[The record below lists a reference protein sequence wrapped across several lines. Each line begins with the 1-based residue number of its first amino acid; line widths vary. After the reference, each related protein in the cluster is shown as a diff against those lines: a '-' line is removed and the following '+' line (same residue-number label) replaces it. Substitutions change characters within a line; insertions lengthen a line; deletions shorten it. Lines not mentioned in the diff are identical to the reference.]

1 MGWHSAS
8 AGLDVV
14 LVLIILT
21 IFIIICRLMLVF
33 DWRNLKKHI
42 SHSLLGFC
50 HFSDIYFVLKSFW
63 FIQLLFGFVLVC
75 LFSWNKLQFFVCVL
89 SLFDKNHIIIMI
101 IISSEAMPLNES
113 VFVR

>member
-33 DWRNLKKHI
+33 DWRNLKKTYFTFFAW
-42 SHSLLGFC
+42 LLP
-50 HFSDIYFVLKSFW
+50 
-63 FIQLLFGFVLVC
+63 
-75 LFSWNKLQFFVCVL
+75 FF
-89 SLFDKNHIIIMI
+89 
-101 IISSEAMPLNES
+101 
-113 VFVR
+113 